1 MTRYVIMLY
10 ADEDDRL
17 LTQSILDEMEN
28 AAPMIFAERIEDI
41 NRSIAESGSPAV
53 ILVNNQDHLHK
64 AIGMVKQLKADQT
77 LDHIPVVVLG
87 EITSPEYI
95 RQYYRAGANSYI
107 IKPSTIEAT
116 RKKIRLFFEYWLNVA
131 EV

>member
-1 MTRYVIMLY
+1 MTPYVIMLN
-10 ADEDDRL
+10 ADEDDRF

-28 AAPMIFAERIEDI
+28 AAPMVFAEHTGEI
-41 NRSIAESGSPAV
+41 NKCMDESGSPAV

-64 AIGMVKQLKADQT
+64 AIGIVKQLKTDPA
-77 LDHIPVVVLG
+77 LGHIPVVVLG

-95 RQYYRAGANSYI
+95 RQYYRAGVNSYI
-107 IKPSTIEAT
+107 IKPSTIDAT
-116 RKKIRLFFEYWLNVA
+116 RKKIRLFLEYWLNVA